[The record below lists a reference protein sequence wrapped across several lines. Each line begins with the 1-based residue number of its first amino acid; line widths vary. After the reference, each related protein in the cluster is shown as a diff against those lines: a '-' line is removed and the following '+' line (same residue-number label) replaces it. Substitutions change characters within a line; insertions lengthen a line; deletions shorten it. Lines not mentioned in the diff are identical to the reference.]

1 MLNSIGELQRRLRS
15 GSPPLSYLQAKA
27 AMAKAVSAL
36 ILLFF
41 MAFHYVAAQN
51 GSTAAPGGVNF
62 HVGVILD
69 TETLVGNK
77 SLTSI
82 ALAVEDFTQRIR
94 AIARGSPCTS
104 GMPVAT
110 MFERHLQVTDLHYA
124 VGYIETLHT

>member
-69 TETLVGNK
+69 TETLVGK
-77 SLTSI
+77 TSLTSI
-82 ALAVEDFTQRIR
+82 ALAVEDFYAAHPSYRTRLSLHVRNASGDDVR
-94 AIARGSPCTS
+94 AASAGN
-104 GMPVAT
+104 
-110 MFERHLQVTDLHYA
+110 
-124 VGYIETLHT
+124 